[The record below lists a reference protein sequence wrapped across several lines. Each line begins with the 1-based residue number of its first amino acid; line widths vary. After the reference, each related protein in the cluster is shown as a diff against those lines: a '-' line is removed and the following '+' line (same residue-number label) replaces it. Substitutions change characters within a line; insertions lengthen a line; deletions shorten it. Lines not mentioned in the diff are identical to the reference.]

1 MYRGSKQR
9 KGQFFIVG
17 AIIIILILYMLSNTL
32 TQSTNINCASV
43 QDNNPVWMIE
53 ETEKGLYLV
62 TKKNLTDRN
71 DIDSFI
77 EMQKEVAKENSYN
90 LGFDLSFNAYDTSF
104 FSLYTISLESSKFYI
119 LKEDQLIPY
128 YSSCEDGLVCLLDG
142 MGMGYDGYSNA
153 CCKAY
158 GLCC

>member
-1 MYRGSKQR
+1 MYKESKQR

-17 AIIIILILYMLSNTL
+17 AVTIIIILYMLSNTL

-53 ETEKGLYLV
+53 ETEKGLYHI

-71 DIDSFI
+71 DIDNFI
-77 EMQKEVAKENSYN
+77 EMQKEIAKENGYN
-90 LGFDLSFNAYDTSF
+90 LGFDLIFRSYSNGTFPV
-104 FSLYTISLESSKFYI
+104 YTISLESNELYISK
-119 LKEDQLIPY
+119 ENQLIPY
-128 YSSCEDGLVCLLDG
+128 YGHCENGLICIPLFA
-142 MGMGYDGYSNA
+142 GYSDA

>member
-90 LGFDLSFNAYDTSF
+90 LGFDLSFNAYDTTF
-104 FSLYTISLESSKFYI
+104 FSLYTISLESSDFYI

-128 YSSCEDGLVCLLDG
+128 YSSCEDGLVCSLDG
-142 MGMGYDGYSNA
+142 LGLGYDGYSSA
-153 CCKAY
+153 CCEAY
-158 GLCC
+158 ALCC